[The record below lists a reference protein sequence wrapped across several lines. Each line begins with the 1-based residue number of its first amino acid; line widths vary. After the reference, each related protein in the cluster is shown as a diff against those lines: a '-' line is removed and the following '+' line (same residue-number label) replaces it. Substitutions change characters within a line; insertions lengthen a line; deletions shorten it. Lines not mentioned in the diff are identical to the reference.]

1 MNEAGFY
8 RDLIVLSRALPEAL
22 GANILGQEEPL
33 SEVCELLQRALCG
46 ARLPDRPVASMLF
59 AGPTGTG
66 KTESAR
72 LIVLHLYGS
81 EARLA
86 RVDCSELQHKDAAGV
101 LIGTAPGERGLLGP
115 LYDRTAGYGVLLFDE
130 VEKAYPLV
138 LDLFLQLL
146 SAARLG
152 LASGET
158 LDFRRYIVIATSNLG
173 SRILLESKTL
183 NRAYLVRRTLQA
195 VQDFLRPEIYRRFE
209 AKVVFNRLSF
219 EALCRIADLHLAK
232 TLERAGR
239 DGHRLTAG
247 PGVAGHIRR
256 VGYSEEYGAGPMEQ
270 AALDVVGGVIKDARF
285 SNGGRPVAGVVT
297 YDRKTNRCFLSHG

>member
-8 RDLIVLSRALPEAL
+8 RDLILLSHALPEAL

-46 ARLPDRPVASMLF
+46 ARLPDRPAASMLF

-66 KTESAR
+66 KTETAR
-72 LIVLHLYGS
+72 IIARHLYGS

-86 RVDCSELQHKDAAGV
+86 RVDCSELQHPGGAGV
-101 LIGTAPGERGLLGP
+101 LIGGAPGERGLLGQ
-115 LYDRTAGYGVLLFDE
+115 LVDRTTYAGVLLFDE
-130 VEKAYPLV
+130 IEKAFPLV

-146 SAARLG
+146 SAARIT
-152 LASGET
+152 LADGEM
-158 LDFRRYIVIATSNLG
+158 LDFRNYIVIATSNLG
-173 SRILLESKTL
+173 SRILMESKTL

-209 AKVVFNRLSF
+209 GKIVFNRLGH

-232 TLERAGR
+232 TLELVGR

-270 AALDVVGGVIKDARF
+270 AALDVIGGVIKDARF
-285 SNGGRPVAGVVT
+285 SSGGGPVAGVVG
-297 YDRKTNRCFLSHG
+297 YDRKSNRCFLKP

>member
-1 MNEAGFY
+1 MDEAGFY
-8 RDLIVLSRALPEAL
+8 RDLIVLARALPEAL
-22 GANILGQEEPL
+22 GANLLGQEEPL

-46 ARLPDRPVASMLF
+46 ARLPDRPIASMLF

-66 KTESAR
+66 KTETAR
-72 LIVLHLYGS
+72 LIARHLYGDT
-81 EARLA
+81 RLA
-86 RVDCSELQHKDAAGV
+86 RVDCSELQHPGGAGV
-101 LIGTAPGERGLLGP
+101 LIGDAPGERGLLGQ
-115 LYDRTAGYGVLLFDE
+115 LVGRTACAGVLLFDE
-130 VEKAYPLV
+130 IEKAYPPV

-146 SAARLG
+146 SAARITL
-152 LASGET
+152 SNGET

-173 SRILLESKTL
+173 SRILMESKTL

-209 AKVVFNRLSF
+209 AKVVFDRLGH

-232 TLERAGR
+232 TLELVAR
-239 DGHRLTAG
+239 DGHRLTAE

-285 SNGGRPVAGVVT
+285 SNGGGPVAGVVV